1 MKATFGPTVIAG
13 LAGAALAAWA
23 GSNEW
28 VKVTAPAQMPADL
41 NDSPAT
47 TGLALVALAAWGVVL
62 VTRGLV
68 RRLVAALAG
77 LAGIGVIVT
86 FFGHAG
92 IDALGRAIDSEVVWG
107 ETEHTT
113 TPWPYLALLGA
124 VLTVAAAAAA
134 VRLAPSWPEMGRRY
148 DAPDAAEP
156 AQKPLEEQSTIDVW
170 KSLDEGRDPTSG
182 DQ

>member
-1 MKATFGPTVIAG
+1 MKAFGPTVTAG

-23 GSNEW
+23 GSNDW
-28 VKVTAPAQMPADL
+28 VKVTAPGPMPADL

-62 VTRGLV
+62 VTRGFV

-77 LAGIGVIVT
+77 LAGIGAIVT

-92 IDALGRAIDSEVVWG
+92 IDALGRAVESKVVWG
-107 ETEHTT
+107 ETQHAT

-124 VLTVAAAAAA
+124 VLTIAAA
-134 VRLAPSWPEMGRRY
+134 VAAVVLAPRWPEMGRRY
-148 DAPDAAEP
+148 DAPAAAKAER
-156 AQKPLEEQSTIDVW
+156 KPLEEQSTIDVW
-170 KSLDEGRDPTSG
+170 KSLDEGRDPTSD

>member
-1 MKATFGPTVIAG
+1 MKAFGPTITAG

-28 VKVTAPAQMPADL
+28 VEVTAPAQMPTNL
-41 NDSPAT
+41 NDSPAS

-77 LAGIGVIVT
+77 LAGIGVIIT

-124 VLTVAAAAAA
+124 VLTLAAAVAA

-148 DAPDAAEP
+148 DAPAGAKPE
-156 AQKPLEEQSTIDVW
+156 QKPLEEQSTIDVW
-170 KSLDEGRDPTSG
+170 KSLDEGRDPTAG

>member
-1 MKATFGPTVIAG
+1 MRSFGPTVTAG

-77 LAGIGVIVT
+77 LAGIGVVVS

-92 IDALGRAIDSEVVWG
+92 IDALGRAIDSKVVWG
-107 ETEHTT
+107 ETEHAT
-113 TPWPYLALLGA
+113 TPCPYLALLGA
-124 VLTVAAAAAA
+124 ALTIAAA
-134 VRLAPSWPEMGRRY
+134 VVAVLQAPSWPEMGRKY
-148 DAPDAAEP
+148 DAPAAAKPE
-156 AQKPLEEQSTIDVW
+156 QKPLEEQSTIDVW
-170 KSLDEGRDPTSG
+170 KSLDEGRDPTSE

>member
-1 MKATFGPTVIAG
+1 MKASFGPTVIAG
-13 LAGAALAAWA
+13 LGGAALAAWA
-23 GSNEW
+23 GSNDW
-28 VKVTAPAQMPADL
+28 VKVTAPGPMPADL
-41 NDSPAT
+41 NDSPGT

-92 IDALGRAIDSEVVWG
+92 TDALGRAVESEVVWG
-107 ETEHTT
+107 ETQRAT

-124 VLTVAAAAAA
+124 VVTIAAAVAG
-134 VRLAPSWPEMGRRY
+134 VRLAPRWPEMGRKY
-148 DAPDAAEP
+148 DAPAAAEP
-156 AQKPLEEQSTIDVW
+156 AAKPLEEQSTLDVW
-170 KSLDEGRDPTSG
+170 KSLDEGRDPTTG

>member
-1 MKATFGPTVIAG
+1 MKSFGPTVTAG

-77 LAGIGVIVT
+77 LAGIGVVVS

-92 IDALGRAIDSEVVWG
+92 IDALGRAIDSKVVWG

-124 VLTVAAAAAA
+124 VLTVAAAVVA
-134 VRLAPSWPEMGRRY
+134 VRQAPSWPEMGRKY
-148 DAPDAAEP
+148 DAPAASRPER
-156 AQKPLEEQSTIDVW
+156 KPLEEQSTIDVW
-170 KSLDEGRDPTSG
+170 KTLDEGLDPTSG

>member
-1 MKATFGPTVIAG
+1 MKSFGPTLTAG
-13 LAGAALAAWA
+13 LGGAALAAWA
-23 GSNEW
+23 GSSEW
-28 VKVTAPAQMPADL
+28 VKVTAPGPMPADL

-92 IDALGRAIDSEVVWG
+92 IDALGRAIESEVVWG
-107 ETEHTT
+107 ETRHAT

-124 VLTVAAAAAA
+124 VVTVVAAAAG
-134 VRLAPSWPEMGRRY
+134 VRLAPSWPEMGRKY
-148 DAPDAAEP
+148 DAPAAAKPE
-156 AQKPLEEQSTIDVW
+156 QKPLEEQSTLDVW

-182 DQ
+182 SE

>member
-1 MKATFGPTVIAG
+1 M
-13 LAGAALAAWA
+13 
-23 GSNEW
+23 
-28 VKVTAPAQMPADL
+28 
-41 NDSPAT
+41 
-47 TGLALVALAAWGVVL
+47 
-62 VTRGLV
+62 
-68 RRLVAALAG
+68 AALAG

-148 DAPDAAEP
+148 DAPDAAKP

-170 KSLDEGRDPTSG
+170 KSLDEGRDPTTG

>member
-1 MKATFGPTVIAG
+1 MRSFGPTLTAG

-28 VKVTAPAQMPADL
+28 VKVTAPGPMPADL

-62 VTRGLV
+62 VTRGFV

-77 LAGIGVIVT
+77 LAGIGVIIT

-92 IDALGRAIDSEVVWG
+92 VDALGRAVQSEVVWG
-107 ETEHTT
+107 ETQHAT

-124 VLTVAAAAAA
+124 VVTVAAAAAG
-134 VRLAPSWPEMGRRY
+134 VLLAPSWPEMGRKY
-148 DAPDAAEP
+148 DAPAAAKPE
-156 AQKPLEEQSTIDVW
+156 QKPLEEQSTIDVW
-170 KSLDEGRDPTSG
+170 KSLDEGRDPTTDDG
-182 DQ
+182 

>member
-1 MKATFGPTVIAG
+1 MKSFGPTLTAG

-28 VKVTAPAQMPADL
+28 VKVTAPAQMPTDL

-62 VTRGLV
+62 VTRGVV

-77 LAGIGVIVT
+77 LAGIGVIIT
-86 FFGHAG
+86 FFGHPG
-92 IDALGRAIDSEVVWG
+92 TDALGRAIDSEVVWG
-107 ETEHTT
+107 ETERATT
-113 TPWPYLALLGA
+113 LWPYLALLGA
-124 VLTVAAAAAA
+124 VLTVVAA
-134 VRLAPSWPEMGRRY
+134 VVAIRQAPTWPEMGRRY
-148 DAPDAAEP
+148 DAPAGGEP
-156 AQKPLEEQSTIDVW
+156 ERKPLEEQSSIDVW
-170 KSLDEGRDPTSG
+170 KSLDEGRDPTTG